1 MLSHQGRTTK
11 DKDEIM
17 SANHKIQKTTGGV
30 IHSGSWAGNE
40 EDPKTS
46 KYGYFT
52 PSCGSGVVYA
62 MGSLRNIA
70 GFREAKADA
79 KVTCKKCLKL
89 IAKTEEEARAEAA
102 EKARKDEAKA
112 ALSAEPKPETSSVYD
127 HEAAVAQM
135 RANREAE
142 EEERAAARRARN
154 RTNYAPAPAPAVHE
168 AEPEPQEETPSVD
181 DMRAEY
187 EDLILIARGLRLL
200 ADELCRKL
208 AEMQNSG
215 MEKDHPRFQKTH
227 AKLVRCL
234 DLESANLKTRVALS
248 EKIRETRIRNA
259 YDREKPFHRQVK
271 DAINLKW

>member
-17 SANHKIQKTTGGV
+17 SANHKIQRTTGGV
-30 IHSGSWAGNE
+30 IHSGSWAGN
-40 EDPKTS
+40 
-46 KYGYFT
+46 
-52 PSCGSGVVYA
+52 
-62 MGSLRNIA
+62 
-70 GFREAKADA
+70 
-79 KVTCKKCLKL
+79 
-89 IAKTEEEARAEAA
+89 
-102 EKARKDEAKA
+102 
-112 ALSAEPKPETSSVYD
+112 
-127 HEAAVAQM
+127 
-135 RANREAE
+135 
-142 EEERAAARRARN
+142 
-154 RTNYAPAPAPAVHE
+154 E